1 MPVRP
6 PHSHALRALLCLLMV
21 VVMIG
26 CSLHSAFAAK
36 PPALEVL
43 FQLPL
48 APAGLTMVPNGNYL
62 LSVSFEQRPQNRIVE
77 INKKG
82 ESKPFPNES
91 VSQAAPGDPLQLDA
105 IEGMQADKHGIVWM
119 IDHGRRSEITPKVV
133 AWDYDKN
140 RLQRVIHLGAPAI
153 LPSSLLDD
161 LVLDPETPFIY
172 IGDPASG
179 PDAALIVLDLNTGM
193 ARRVLQG
200 HPSVLANPGLEL
212 IIDHQPQVT
221 KRLDG
226 TITDPQ
232 GGINPI
238 AIDRKGEWLYF
249 GPMRSTWLFR
259 IRTEHLRNDLL
270 SAEQLASHVEQYAS
284 KPLCNGITID
294 AKNNIYVSD
303 LAAKSI
309 GMITAG
315 SKQYTHL
322 ITDPRLLWPDG
333 LCFGTDGKLYFFNNA
348 SKLYNVGAAIAPLG
362 SPPPATNYLF
372 RIQTPASGRVG
383 D

>member
-1 MPVRP
+1 MVG
-6 PHSHALRALLCLLMV
+6 ALALLLL
-21 VVMIG
+21 
-26 CSLHSAFAAK
+26 LPPAHAAK
-36 PPALEVL
+36 PATLEAL

-48 APAGLTMVPNGNYL
+48 APAGLTMVPNGHYL

-82 ESKPFPNES
+82 ESKPFPNDS
-91 VSQAAPGDPLQLDA
+91 VSQAAPGDPLQLDS
-105 IEGMQADKHGIVWM
+105 IEGMQADKNGIVWM
-119 IDHGRRSEITPKVV
+119 IDHGRRSEIAPKVV
-133 AWDYDKN
+133 AWDYDKGK
-140 RLQRVIHLGAPAI
+140 LHRVIHLGTPAI

-161 LVLDPETPFIY
+161 LVLDPETPYLY

-179 PDAALIVLDLNTGM
+179 PDAALIVLDLTTGM

-200 HPSVLANPGLEL
+200 HPSVLAVPGLEL
-212 IIDHQPQVT
+212 IIDQKTQVT

-226 TITDPQ
+226 TVTDPR

-249 GPMRSTWLFR
+249 GPMRSTWLYR
-259 IRTEHLRNDLL
+259 LRTEHLRNASLTP
-270 SAEQLASHVEQYAS
+270 EQLASHVEQYAS
-284 KPLCNGITID
+284 KPLCNGITLD
-294 AKNNIYVSD
+294 SKNNIYVSD
-303 LAAKSI
+303 LAAKGI
-309 GMITAG
+309 GMIAAG
-315 SKQYTHL
+315 TKQYSHL

-348 SKLYNVGAAIAPLG
+348 SKLYHAGASIASLE
-362 SPPPATNYLF
+362 STPPAANYLF